1 MSFINILQ
9 LKTTRNTPAVE
20 QVRFNVHRNDGE
32 SMPWGTVVL
41 ESERVLGAIGL
52 VFWLSDLG
60 EGLRKWD
67 FILD

>member
-1 MSFINILQ
+1 MLI
-9 LKTTRNTPAVE
+9 
-20 QVRFNVHRNDGE
+20 GMME

-41 ESERVLGAIGL
+41 ESERLLGAIGL
-52 VFWLSDLG
+52 VFQLSDLG